1 MTTLFSYRMLLAVLF
16 AIATFADNSVAR
28 AEGVLVAVAAN
39 FADAAQDLAALY
51 EKSSGIQ
58 VAITTGSTGKL
69 YAQIKEGA
77 PFQILLSA
85 DAKTPAKLE
94 DEQAAVRGTRFTYAI
109 GKLALWSADAKR
121 VGADGGAALQ
131 ADDFQHLAIANPDLA
146 PYGVA
151 ARQTLQSLGLW
162 DKLSP
167 KIVMGENIGQAHSMV
182 ATGNAE
188 LGFVALSAVLNPKKP
203 SEGSHWVVP
212 QDMFKPIR
220 QDAILL
226 NAGSGKAAAI
236 AFLDFLKSPEAHAVI
251 VTYGYGVE

>member
-1 MTTLFSYRMLLAVLF
+1 MTTFFTRRALLIAFVAL
-16 AIATFADNSVAR
+16 ATFAANSTAR

-58 VAITTGSTGKL
+58 VAVTTGSTGKL

-94 DEQAAVRGTRFTYAI
+94 DEQAAVKGSRFTYAI

-121 VGADGGAALQ
+121 VGADGRTALQ
-131 ADDFQHLAIANPDLA
+131 ADDFQHLAIANPGLA

-151 ARQTLQSLGLW
+151 ARETLQSLKLW

-226 NAGSGKAAAI
+226 NAGSGNAAAT

-251 VTYGYGVE
+251 ETYGYGVE